1 MVPFEKP
8 EIVSFA
14 SSIMKNV
21 VAPSALSSFSGKLL
35 CCIAFGSASV
45 AYCLL
50 KSIAIIL

>member
-21 VAPSALSSFSGKLL
+21 VAPSALSSFSVKLL

>member
-1 MVPFEKP
+1 MAPCEKP

-14 SSIMKNV
+14 SSIMKNF
-21 VAPSALSSFSGKLL
+21 VALSALSRFSVKLL

-50 KSIAIIL
+50 KSIAIIW